1 MPIKV
6 GRIIDL
12 HSEPFYIDMERRG
25 MELCSLLPNE
35 LGEAAENGT
44 IDAGPLPLDEC
55 FRLEDKFN
63 INFRANIDAL
73 KDSKI
78 NLIRLVGSV

>member
-35 LGEAAENGT
+35 LGEAAENGG

-63 INFRANIDAL
+63 PVGGFCIAST
-73 KDSKI
+73 DSS
-78 NLIRLVGSV
+78 GSDFP